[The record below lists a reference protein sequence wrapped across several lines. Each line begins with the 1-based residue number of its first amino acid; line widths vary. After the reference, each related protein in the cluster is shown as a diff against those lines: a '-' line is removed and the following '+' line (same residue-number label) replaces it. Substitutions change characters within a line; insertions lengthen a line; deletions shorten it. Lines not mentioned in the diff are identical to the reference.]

1 MDSGRDGAVGGM
13 LQLLSGLV
21 VVGTS
26 GTELLLANVQP
37 SVASTMV
44 VVDMLIGW
52 GGLLGV
58 FLVELADDVW

>member
-1 MDSGRDGAVGGM
+1 MS
-13 LQLLSGLV
+13 QLLSGLV

-37 SVASTMV
+37 SVPSTMV

>member
-1 MDSGRDGAVGGM
+1 VDSGRDGAVGGM
-13 LQLLSGLV
+13 PQLLSGLV